1 MAGNPQWQILIDEF
15 KPQNSIVVVS
25 SETQNA
31 RSATNKLDD
40 LPQWANFST
49 LS

>member
-31 RSATNKLDD
+31 RSATPLS
-40 LPQWANFST
+40 ASATT
-49 LS
+49 LVLRKVFV